1 MGYFH
6 RGYLTTTAARVV
18 RCFKNQQPDGSG
30 GAIHC
35 CVLHPNQAE
44 VLCGDASGRV
54 AVWDLTANRV
64 RYGVADHHRL

>member
-1 MGYFH
+1 
-6 RGYLTTTAARVV
+6 
-18 RCFKNQQPDGSG
+18 G

-64 RYGVADHHRL
+64 RYGVADDHRLQTVAV